1 MHIIDEKSST
11 LKDTSYDEDNKVYMV
26 DCSLEVC
33 SFDDVKEWYV
43 KNKIPLANPNPKS
56 NDALLFEKGKS
67 FFIEFKNGKINNTV
81 NFEINK
87 KIYDSLL
94 MLFDLGYVDE
104 NGREVDSISY
114 TRQNMNYILV
124 YNYEKYL
131 EAGPTRQTKEGFERQ
146 RVEVSS
152 SKHRDLLFSTMRKL
166 ADDEL
171 IKFGLDQFKNY
182 LFKDV
187 HTYTVEE
194 FQEKFINEQCTI
206 SM

>member
-1 MHIIDEKSST
+1 
-11 LKDTSYDEDNKVYMV
+11 
-26 DCSLEVC
+26 
-33 SFDDVKEWYV
+33 
-43 KNKIPLANPNPKS
+43 
-56 NDALLFEKGKS
+56 
-67 FFIEFKNGKINNTV
+67 
-81 NFEINK
+81 
-87 KIYDSLL
+87 

-171 IKFGLDQFKNY
+171 I
-182 LFKDV
+182 
-187 HTYTVEE
+187 
-194 FQEKFINEQCTI
+194 
-206 SM
+206 